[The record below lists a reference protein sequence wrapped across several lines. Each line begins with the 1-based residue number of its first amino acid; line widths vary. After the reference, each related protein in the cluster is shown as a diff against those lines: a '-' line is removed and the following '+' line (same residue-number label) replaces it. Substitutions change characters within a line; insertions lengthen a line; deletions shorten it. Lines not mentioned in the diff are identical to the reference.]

1 MKLADKVAVIT
12 GAGSG
17 MGKAAA
23 LLFAAEGAAI
33 AAVDVNAPAAEQTAS
48 EIAANGGKAI
58 AVGADVSSSAEVQRM
73 FARTADHF
81 GRLDVV
87 YNNAGTIEKNEM
99 LHEIGDDEFARVL
112 DVNLRGVFFG
122 IKYAVP
128 HLIKA
133 GGGSIINTASVGG
146 LKAFTGKPDYTS
158 SKAAVIAMT
167 QVAGLQYGRHKIRVN
182 CICPGIIYTGMSR
195 RVHRE
200 QFGKELDPAIKGRI
214 SALGRIGMPEDV
226 ARVALFLAS
235 DDAAFVTAAPFIVDG
250 GYTTG

>member
-1 MKLADKVAVIT
+1 MKLANKVAVIT

-17 MGKAAA
+17 MGRAAA

-33 AAVDVNAPAAEQTAS
+33 AAVDINQTAAGDTAG
-48 EIAANGGKAI
+48 EIAAKGGNAI
-58 AVGADVSSSAEVQRM
+58 GIGADVSKSSEVQHM
-73 FARTADHF
+73 FERAVENF
-81 GRLDVV
+81 GRLDIV
-87 YNNAGTIEKNEM
+87 YNNAGTIEKSEM
-99 LHEIGDDEFARVL
+99 LHEIGDDEFDRVL
-112 DVNLRGVFFG
+112 DVNLRGVFYG

-146 LKAFTGKPDYTS
+146 LKAFTGKPAYTA
-158 SKAAVIAMT
+158 SKAAVIALT
-167 QVAGLQYGRHKIRVN
+167 QVAGMQYGRHNIRVN

-195 RVHRE
+195 EVHRE
-200 QFGKELDPAIKGRI
+200 RFGKELDPGIKGRI
-214 SALGRIGMPEDV
+214 SALGRIGMPEDI

-235 DDAAFVTAAPFIVDG
+235 EEAAFVTAAPFIVDG

>member
-1 MKLADKVAVIT
+1 MKLANKVAVNT

-23 LLFAAEGAAI
+23 LLFAAEGAAV
-33 AAVDVNAPAAEQTAS
+33 AVIDVNAAAAEQTSA
-48 EIAANGGKAI
+48 EISANGGKSIAI
-58 AVGADVSSSAEVQRM
+58 GADVSSSAEVQRM
-73 FARTADHF
+73 FTSAVNHF
-81 GRLDVV
+81 GRLDIV

-128 HLIKA
+128 HLMKA

-146 LKAFTGKPDYTS
+146 LKAFTGKPAYTS
-158 SKAAVIAMT
+158 SKAAVIALT
-167 QVAGLQYGRHKIRVN
+167 QVAGMQYGRYNIRVN

-195 RVHRE
+195 EVHRE
-200 QFGKELDPAIKGRI
+200 RFGKELDPGIKGRI
-214 SALGRIGMPEDV
+214 SALGRIGMPQDV

>member
-146 LKAFTGKPDYTS
+146 LKAFTGKPAYTS
-158 SKAAVIAMT
+158 SKAAVIALT
-167 QVAGLQYGRHKIRVN
+167 QVAGMQYGRYKIRVN

-195 RVHRE
+195 EVHRE
-200 QFGKELDPAIKGRI
+200 RFGKELDPAIKGRI

>member
-1 MKLADKVAVIT
+1 MKLASKVAVIT

-23 LLFAAEGAAI
+23 LLFAAEGAAL
-33 AAVDVNAPAAEQTAS
+33 AAVDMNAASAAATAD
-48 EIAANGGKAI
+48 EIIAKGGRAI
-58 AVGADVSSSAEVQRM
+58 GIGADVSSSAEVQQM
-73 FARTADHF
+73 FQQAVAKF
-81 GRLDVV
+81 GRLDIV
-87 YNNAGTIEKNEM
+87 YNNAGTIEKNEL
-99 LHEIGDDEFARVL
+99 LHEIGDDEFDRVL
-112 DVNLRGVFFG
+112 DVNLRGVFYG

-133 GGGSIINTASVGG
+133 GGGAIINTASVGG
-146 LKAFTGKPDYTS
+146 LKAFTGKPAYTA
-158 SKAAVIAMT
+158 SKAAVIALT
-167 QVAGLQYGRHKIRVN
+167 QVAGMQYGRHNIRVN

-195 RVHRE
+195 EVHRE
-200 QFGKELDPAIKGRI
+200 RFGKELDPGIKGRI

-235 DDAAFVTAAPFIVDG
+235 DDAAFVTAAPFVVDG